1 MDRIRWSE
9 KSMPFGS
16 IVNNPNITKP
26 VLVLIGNKPIVVGEK
41 ISGEFIT
48 ASPCKVSGDRFDVLE
63 QEIVL
68 SSKHTGLWRVISR
81 ATTQK
86 EGHIHRLTTKDIESV
101 HKQDS
106 LNKRD
111 TPRSYISIREIEA
124 FELIARSNSAAV
136 ASGKQIERRLK
147 PIEENVEFEI
157 TDATEVEYT
166 PSEGERTSQDYVTQP
181 KTKQPLLLSLLLPGV
196 VEHEQVI
203 RNRVL
208 RALHCVTK
216 GETRK
221 RHFLVEIN
229 ELPCE
234 IRPVA
239 SEGSA
244 ELRYIHSTQNLFD
257 YILNHG
263 NDTILYV
270 KLLRGDPP
278 MKAVEFD
285 GYMVLKSIISGDKIP
300 ICRVEDLEITLV
312 NPDLPVKVRLPPR
325 GEYSWHDL
333 PEVRAAEV
341 QCVQLSLALFA
352 RHESEMYIATER
364 QKSRKQSYSEP
375 TYNQTL
381 RTSNSH
387 KSFNAVKKHR
397 EECEKVFGN
406 NNSSSSSSYGTKTR
420 TSAKDDRYTQQAPIS
435 NQTLFNGM
443 VHRYD
448 AVQPRECSSAQNKT
462 HSVLPYH
469 DRGKYSRT
477 GTEHEKLDKRY
488 DEQDSYDHIQRT
500 TIEEN
505 PIHAKSNK
513 NKSRTSA
520 NAKEEKISVYNK
532 HQ

>member
-9 KSMPFGS
+9 KSIPFGS
-16 IVNNPNITKP
+16 IVNNPNVSKP
-26 VLVLIGNKPIVVGEK
+26 ALVLIGNKPIVVGEK

-63 QEIVL
+63 QEIIL

-101 HKQDS
+101 HMQDS

-124 FELIARSNSAAV
+124 FELIARSNDTAV
-136 ASGKQIERRLK
+136 ASGMRIERRLK

-196 VEHEQVI
+196 MEQEQVI

-234 IRPVA
+234 IRPIA
-239 SEGSA
+239 SEGSV
-244 ELRYIHSTQNLFD
+244 ELRYIHSSQNLFD
-257 YILNHG
+257 YLLNHG
-263 NDTILYV
+263 NDAVLYV

-285 GYMVLKSIISGDKIP
+285 GYMVLKSIINGDKIP

-312 NPDLPVKVRLPPR
+312 NPDLPVKVRLPAR
-325 GEYSWHDL
+325 GEYSWHEL
-333 PEVRAAEV
+333 SEVRAAEV

-364 QKSRKQSYSEP
+364 QKSTKQSYPEP
-375 TYNQTL
+375 TYNQ
-381 RTSNSH
+381 
-387 KSFNAVKKHR
+387 
-397 EECEKVFGN
+397 
-406 NNSSSSSSYGTKTR
+406 
-420 TSAKDDRYTQQAPIS
+420 
-435 NQTLFNGM
+435 
-443 VHRYD
+443 
-448 AVQPRECSSAQNKT
+448 
-462 HSVLPYH
+462 
-469 DRGKYSRT
+469 
-477 GTEHEKLDKRY
+477 
-488 DEQDSYDHIQRT
+488 
-500 TIEEN
+500 
-505 PIHAKSNK
+505 
-513 NKSRTSA
+513 
-520 NAKEEKISVYNK
+520 
-532 HQ
+532 